1 MYKTIRGIS
10 RALAIAAVQN
20 EALETR
26 HKWIPKEAF
35 GEEENAE
42 AEKIAAAVADVLSN
56 ADGRRWSAA
65 FWQDRDNVLD
75 DLKAACRGLFIGFR
89 SQDAIRETLEHCG
102 INCPVLPFD
111 HSSVPRYKPEADPVQ
126 A

>member
-1 MYKTIRGIS
+1 MYKTIKGVA

-26 HKWIPKEAF
+26 HKWISKEAF
-35 GEEENAE
+35 GEAENAE
-42 AEKIAAAVADVLSN
+42 AEKIAAAVANILSN

>member
-1 MYKTIRGIS
+1 MYKTIKGIS

-26 HKWIPKEAF
+26 RRWISKEAF
-35 GEEENAE
+35 GEEEKAM
-42 AEKIAAAVADVLSN
+42 AEKIAAVVADVLSN
-56 ADGRRWSAA
+56 ADGRRWCGA
-65 FWQDRDNVLD
+65 FWQDHDNVLD
-75 DLKAACRGLFIGFR
+75 DLTAACRGLFIGFR

>member
-1 MYKTIRGIS
+1 MYKTIKGIS

-20 EALETR
+20 EALEMWY
-26 HKWIPKEAF
+26 KWIPKEMF

-42 AEKIAAAVADVLSN
+42 AAEIAAAVADVLSN

-75 DLKAACRGLFIGFR
+75 DLTAACRGLFIGMR
-89 SQDAIRETLEHCG
+89 TQDEIRDTLKHCG
-102 INCPVLPFD
+102 INTLLIPFD
-111 HSSVPRYKPEADPVQ
+111 HSSVPWHKSEGDPVQ